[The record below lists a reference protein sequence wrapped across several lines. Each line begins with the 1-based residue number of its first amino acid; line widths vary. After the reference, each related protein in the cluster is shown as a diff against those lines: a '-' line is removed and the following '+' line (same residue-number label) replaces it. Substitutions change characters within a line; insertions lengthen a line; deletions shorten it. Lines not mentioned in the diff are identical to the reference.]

1 MKDTNSSAEHSAPKD
16 TSSDPSNSG
25 TAEADPSKSS
35 SASQPDNPPAAR
47 RPRIGDS
54 MPAGFSAGPQSRD
67 ASSAAGRDASSNSD
81 SKGIDQALAN
91 TMAAAQG
98 GSSATDTKSGSGK
111 SDSAR
116 SNGSRSG
123 GSRSGGSRSN
133 GSGRSGGQG
142 GSRRDSGQR
151 DSNQRGNNNRRNSNQ
166 SGNGQSG
173 NGQSDSGQSDSASP
187 AVRSGSRRPKQTSNR
202 QPVSSRGK
210 GQAGSKTASKSD
222 SQAASKSATDEDTSD
237 DSQSSQ
243 TLGRYMMLIHVEDNE
258 THIALLEGRSL
269 VEYYVGHHD
278 KSASHIHGNIY
289 LGQVENVLPGME
301 SAFIDIGTNKNAVLY
316 QGDVVY
322 NSEEFERSSK
332 NPPISQMLK
341 SKQTIL
347 CQVIKNPI
355 GQKGARLT
363 QEVSLAGRYVVLLP
377 DQEGISVSK
386 QLSERERKRFRELLQ
401 RVKPKGFG
409 VIVRTAVR
417 NAAEKDIEADVKR
430 LLEDWRELSKL
441 RSTAKV
447 PSLLLEEPPLEVQ
460 LIREQFDGD
469 FRSVIANDKK
479 TYQRIKDYVKSTA
492 PKLSGRVQFYDESDD
507 SLPLFDRY
515 HVKSQLRKALDVKV
529 WLPSGGSIIIE
540 RTEALTVIDVNTG
553 RNLGSDKLSD
563 TIFENN
569 LEAADEIARQL
580 RLRDIGGIIV
590 IDFIDMDYAEQRKK
604 LLRAFKDALRRDKTR
619 VYVSDVS
626 ELGLVQMTRK
636 RIGEGLVESFS
647 EICESCEGEGRVM
660 LDLIDGI

>member
-16 TSSDPSNSG
+16 NSNDP
-25 TAEADPSKSS
+25 AKPD
-35 SASQPDNPPAAR
+35 SASQSSNPPVAR
-47 RPRIGDS
+47 RPQIGDS
-54 MPAGFSAGPQSRD
+54 MPAGFSPPAEPAGTSKPADRSAGD
-67 ASSAAGRDASSNSD
+67 NKSASTSKDSSKGNSKD
-81 SKGIDQALAN
+81 SPKGIDQALAN
-91 TMAAAQG
+91 TMAAAAG
-98 GSSATDTKSGSGK
+98 GSPSEADTAK
-111 SDSAR
+111 A
-116 SNGSRSG
+116 
-123 GSRSGGSRSN
+123 N
-133 GSGRSGGQG
+133 GSGRSGKQ
-142 GSRRDSGQR
+142 GSRG
-151 DSNQRGNNNRRNSNQ
+151 RGS
-166 SGNGQSG
+166 GQSG
-173 NGQSDSGQSDSASP
+173 DRNRRGGKGDNGGKTDKSGQPDRSSSHSAGGRNANQQASGNRRKASERNGANADGQSR
-187 AVRSGSRRPKQTSNR
+187 RSR
-202 QPVSSRGK
+202 
-210 GQAGSKTASKSD
+210 
-222 SQAASKSATDEDTSD
+222 SQAERKADAKADSKASSEADLAE
-237 DSQSSQ
+237 DSQSGQ
-243 TLGRYMMLIHVEDNE
+243 TLGRYMMLVHVEEGE
-258 THIALLEGRSL
+258 THVALLEGRSL

-278 KSASHIHGNIY
+278 QSASHIHGNIY

-322 NSEEFERSSK
+322 NSEEFEHSSK

-341 SKQTIL
+341 SRQTIL

-363 QEVSLAGRYVVLLP
+363 QEVSLAGRYVVLMP
-377 DQEGISVSK
+377 NQEGISVSK
-386 QLSERERKRFRELLQ
+386 QLSEKERKRFREMLNK
-401 RVKPKGFG
+401 VKPKGFG

-417 NAAEKDIEADVKR
+417 NAAEKDIQADVQR
-430 LLEDWRELSKL
+430 LLADWEELRKL
-441 RSTAKV
+441 QTTAKV
-447 PSLLLEEPPLEVQ
+447 PSLLREEPPLEVQ

-469 FRSVIANDKK
+469 FRSVITNDQK
-479 TYQRIKDYVKSTA
+479 TYQQIKSYVKSTA
-492 PKLSGRVQFYDESDD
+492 PKLSGRVQFYDESGD

-515 HVKSQLRKALDVKV
+515 HVKSQLRKALDTKV

-590 IDFIDMDYAEQRKK
+590 IDFIDMDYAEQRRK

-647 EICESCEGEGRVM
+647 HICDTCEGEGRVM
-660 LDLIDGI
+660 LNLIDGI

>member
-1 MKDTNSSAEHSAPKD
+1 MKDTNSSAERSAPKD
-16 TSSDPSNSG
+16 TPSDPAKSG
-25 TAEADPSKSS
+25 STTPSGN
-35 SASQPDNPPAAR
+35 PPGNPPAAR

-54 MPAGFSAGPQSRD
+54 MPAGFSAAPQSRTT
-67 ASSAAGRDASSNSD
+67 SADNAAN
-81 SKGIDQALAN
+81 GIDQALAN
-91 TMAAAQG
+91 TMAAAEG
-98 GSSATDTKSGSGK
+98 AAAAPAK
-111 SDSAR
+111 SDSAKSGSAKSGSAKSGSAR
-116 SNGSRSG
+116 SRRSK
-123 GSRSGGSRSN
+123 SN
-133 GSGRSGGQG
+133 GSGRSGNQG
-142 GSRRDSGQR
+142 GSQRSSGQR
-151 DSNQRGNNNRRNSNQ
+151 REGKAKQ
-166 SGNGQSG
+166 SGN
-173 NGQSDSGQSDSASP
+173 
-187 AVRSGSRRPKQTSNR
+187 NR
-202 QPVSSRGK
+202 QPVSSR
-210 GQAGSKTASKSD
+210 SKS
-222 SQAASKSATDEDTSD
+222 QTGSKSADKSAAEDD
-237 DSQSSQ
+237 LAEDSQSSQ
-243 TLGRYMMLIHVEDNE
+243 TLGRYMMLVHVEEGE

-278 KSASHIHGNIY
+278 QSASHIHGNIY

-377 DQEGISVSK
+377 NQEGISVSK
-386 QLSERERKRFRELLQ
+386 QLSEKERKRFREILQ
-401 RVKPKGFG
+401 QVKPKGFG

-417 NAAEKDIEADVKR
+417 NAAAKDIEADVKR
-430 LLEDWRELSKL
+430 LLEDWEDLSKL
-441 RSTAKV
+441 KATAKV
-447 PSLLLEEPPLEVQ
+447 PSLLREEPPLEVQ

-469 FRSVIANDKK
+469 FRSVIANDQA
-479 TYQRIKDYVKSTA
+479 TYKQIKGYVKSTA
-492 PKLSGRVQFYDESDD
+492 PKLSGRVQFYDESGD

-515 HVKSQLRKALDVKV
+515 HVKSQLRKALDTKV

-636 RIGEGLVESFS
+636 RIGEGLVESFTN
-647 EICESCEGEGRVM
+647 ICDSCEGEGRVM
-660 LDLIDGI
+660 LDLIDGL